1 MSLDFKQLLG
11 TGKNNRIACLFL
23 KKDIFEGMPTALQ
36 HPELN
41 LKIGYWS
48 VEQKHEKY
56 FKSSW
61 KGLGLKSP
69 TRNREQRSR
78 EPSHLQSRQISP
90 GPSCPCLPDLLA
102 PPGGIP
108 NNVVYR
114 EAARAI
120 SSSAGTDKSKLA
132 ANSIP
137 ALRAWLSGAINQKKP
152 CPSLLWIQNSHV
164 ALISKFLAVS

>member
-1 MSLDFKQLLG
+1 
-11 TGKNNRIACLFL
+11 
-23 KKDIFEGMPTALQ
+23 MPTALQ

-41 LKIGYWS
+41 LKMGYWS

-61 KGLGLKSP
+61 KGLRLKSP

-78 EPSHLQSRQISP
+78 EPSHLQSRPISP

-120 SSSAGTDKSKLA
+120 SSSAGIDKSKLT

-137 ALRAWLSGAINQKKP
+137 ALRAWLSGAINQKNP
-152 CPSLLWIQNSHV
+152 CPSLHWIQNSHV